1 LGCPKRAFEQLARFA
16 CRWTL
21 ALLACIGS
29 VSSARGETRRDWLE
43 HYDVA
48 ANCPNEAEFRML
60 VQQRLV
66 DSGEALGRLRVRVD
80 ISRGARS
87 GSLIGSLWVDDAAGR
102 HLERE
107 VDDPSCTALVH
118 ALSLVVALSTDDS
131 ALAPGI
137 GIGAQPPSREPGDPW
152 GEAPDPFAPE
162 PVDQRPSEPRDS
174 FVLGPLAIASMQSA
188 LAPEPL
194 LGLGLGAAF
203 EWETAGA
210 WSPRFEVAGMRFE
223 RSEATLS
230 SGLLLTRYE
239 AWIGN
244 ASFCPVRVGSGEPWS
259 LRPCAD
265 LDAGR
270 LTASG
275 SGRGVISPQQRHA
288 PWASSGLSL
297 RAAVAP
303 FSGPVQLA
311 ATLGGFLAL
320 FQHEFYFAP
329 DIEAFE
335 VPAFGWRAS
344 ARAAVAF

>member
-1 LGCPKRAFEQLARFA
+1 MA
-16 CRWTL
+16 CL
-21 ALLACIGS
+21 GS

-43 HYDVA
+43 QYDVL
-48 ANCPNEAEFRML
+48 ANCPNESAFRML

-66 DSGEALGRLRVRVD
+66 DSGEALERLRVRVD
-80 ISRGARS
+80 ISRRAGS
-87 GSLIGSLWVDDAAGR
+87 GSLIGSLRVDDAAGR

-107 VDDPSCTALVH
+107 VADPSCTALVH

-131 ALAPGI
+131 ASAPGTAV
-137 GIGAQPPSREPGDPW
+137 GAQPPPRQLGDDW

-162 PVDQRPSEPRDS
+162 PLDQRPPERRDS
-174 FVLGPLAIASMQSA
+174 FALGPLVIASLQSA

-194 LGLGLGAAF
+194 LGVGLGAAF
-203 EWETAGA
+203 EWEAAGP
-210 WSPRFEVAGMRFE
+210 WSPRLEVAGVRFE

-239 AWIGN
+239 AWIGS
-244 ASFCPVRVGSGEPWS
+244 ASLCPLRLGSGEPWS

-288 PWASSGLSL
+288 PWASTGLSL

-303 FSGPVQLA
+303 FSGPVQLV

-344 ARAAVAF
+344 ARAALAF

>member
-1 LGCPKRAFEQLARFA
+1 
-16 CRWTL
+16 
-21 ALLACIGS
+21 
-29 VSSARGETRRDWLE
+29 
-43 HYDVA
+43 
-48 ANCPNEAEFRML
+48 ML

-66 DSGEALGRLRVRVD
+66 DSGEALERLRVRVD
-80 ISRGARS
+80 VSRRARS
-87 GSLIGSLWVDDAAGR
+87 GSLIGSLRVDDPAGR

-107 VDDPSCTALVH
+107 VADPSCPALVH
-118 ALSLVVALSTDDS
+118 ALSLVVALSIDDS
-131 ALAPGI
+131 ASAPGI
-137 GIGAQPPSREPGDPW
+137 GELPPRELADQW

-162 PVDQRPSEPRDS
+162 PVDQRPPERRDS
-174 FVLGPLAIASMQSA
+174 FTMGPLVIASMQSA

-194 LGLGLGAAF
+194 IGLGLGAAF
-203 EWETAGA
+203 EWEAAGP
-210 WSPRFEVAGMRFE
+210 WSPRLEVAGVRFE

-244 ASFCPVRVGSGEPWS
+244 ASFCPLRLGSGEPWS
-259 LRPCAD
+259 LRPCVD
-265 LDAGR
+265 VDAGR

-303 FSGPVQLA
+303 LSAPVQLA